1 MKIAI
6 AIGVLCILAAI
17 AFFVLRRPKPVDK
30 SFATYSG
37 EVADYRGGKKL
48 VVAFTASWASVW
60 AVAAPELRKLDAQKF
75 DLCILDA
82 SVDRDAVRRF
92 GITFLPT
99 VALVENGKITKRVQN
114 LTSIDQLR
122 DW

>member
-6 AIGVLCILAAI
+6 AIGVLCVVVVLALL
-17 AFFVLRRPKPVDK
+17 VLRQPKPVDK
-30 SFATYSG
+30 SFATYTG
-37 EVADYRGGKKL
+37 GIGGYRGGKKL
-48 VVAFTASWASVW
+48 IVAFTASWASVW
-60 AVAAPELRKLDAQKF
+60 AVTAPELRKLDTQKF

-82 SVDRDAVRRF
+82 SVDRDEVRRF

-99 VALVENGKITKRVQN
+99 VALVEDGKITKRVQN

>member
-6 AIGVLCILAAI
+6 AIGVLCIVAVI
-17 AFFVLRRPKPVDK
+17 AFLVLRKPKLVDK
-30 SFATYSG
+30 SFATYAG
-37 EVADYRGGKKL
+37 AIGDYRGGKKL
-48 VVAFTASWASVW
+48 IVAFTASWASVW
-60 AVAAPELRKLDAQKF
+60 AVTAPELRKLDTQKF

-82 SVDRDAVRRF
+82 SVDRDEVRRF

-99 VALVENGKITKRVQN
+99 VALVEDGKITKRVQN